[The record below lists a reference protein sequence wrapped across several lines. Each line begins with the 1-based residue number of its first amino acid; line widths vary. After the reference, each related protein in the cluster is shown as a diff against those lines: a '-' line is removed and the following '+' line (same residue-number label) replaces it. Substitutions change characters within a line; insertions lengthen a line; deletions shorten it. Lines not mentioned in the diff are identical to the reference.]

1 MTNVHYEISE
11 EMLGVSS
18 LVILISDLFGLQER
32 DQNIFN
38 GYQVTKLRIRYDKSG
53 RSTGEAIVAFETSE
67 DADRAIEEF
76 NGKSAKGQLTF
87 LAVLH
92 FNSLPRSNY

>member
-53 RSTGEAIVAFETSE
+53 RSTGEAIVAFESSE

-76 NGKSAKGQLTF
+76 NGKTAKGWFTF
-87 LAVLH
+87 LVKLSYNPL
-92 FNSLPRSNY
+92 FRSDY